1 MLNPT
6 PEASQ
11 DLLNRLS
18 DVNSKLQELEKQKQD
33 IIDD

>member
-1 MLNPT
+1 MKD
-6 PEASQ
+6 PETAQ

-18 DVNSKLQELEKQKQD
+18 DVNSKLQELESQKQD